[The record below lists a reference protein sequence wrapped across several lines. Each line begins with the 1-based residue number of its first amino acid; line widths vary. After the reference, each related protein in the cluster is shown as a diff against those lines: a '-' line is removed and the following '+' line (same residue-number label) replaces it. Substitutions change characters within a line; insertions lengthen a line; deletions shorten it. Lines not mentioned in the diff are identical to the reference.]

1 MFRKLFLISVV
12 MFTFLPAM
20 TQNLELG
27 LMGGVASYNGD
38 LNPAIPYHMSKPA
51 FGIMGR
57 YNKGTRWSY
66 TAAVKTGSL
75 ASNGQFARVSSAS
88 VNGFSANFSDISVV
102 AEFNF
107 FDYFTGSQKD
117 YMTSYIFGGLSYF
130 GTGTNFSQSLGFNSL
145 SIPFGFGFKY
155 SLGKRI
161 GLTAEWRMHKTFTDN
176 LEGDL
181 TWKTGETDSNNNDW
195 FNFTGIGITYKFNLE
210 KRQACNSFKDVA
222 F

>member
-1 MFRKLFLISVV
+1 M
-12 MFTFLPAM
+12 
-20 TQNLELG
+20 
-27 LMGGVASYNGD
+27 
-38 LNPAIPYHMSKPA
+38 
-51 FGIMGR
+51 
-57 YNKGTRWSY
+57 
-66 TAAVKTGSL
+66 
-75 ASNGQFARVSSAS
+75 
-88 VNGFSANFSDISVV
+88 NGFSANFSDISVV

-130 GTGTNFSQSLGFNSL
+130 GIGTNFSQSLGFNSL

-155 SLGKRI
+155 SIGKRI

-181 TWKTGETDSNNNDW
+181 NWITGETDSNNNDW